1 MIGGDMV
8 TTRGIRVLLADD
20 HDLFRESLSEKLNR
34 EPDISVVGTV
44 NNAEDA
50 LRTAVVCKPDIVL
63 MDIDMPGMVSFE
75 AARQIGERLRET
87 RIVFLSAFIHDNYI
101 EQALTVRA
109 RGYLSKREPYE
120 TLVNALRE
128 VASGNAY
135 YSDEVQ
141 NRIVVSSE
149 GAHLSPDYKS
159 RCATL
164 TTREVE
170 VLGYIA
176 RGLSTKE
183 VAKVM
188 HVSPRTADNHT
199 TRIMAKLDI
208 HSRVELARFA
218 IREGLA
224 EA

>member
-1 MIGGDMV
+1 MM

-50 LRTAVVCKPDIVL
+50 LRTAVACKPDIVV

-101 EQALTVRA
+101 EQALKVRA

-128 VASGNAY
+128 VAAGNAH
-135 YSDEVQ
+135 YSEEVQ
-141 NRIVVSSE
+141 SRIVVSAE

-164 TTREVE
+164 TTRELE

-183 VAKVM
+183 IAKVM

-208 HSRVELARFA
+208 HSRVELTRFA
-218 IREGLA
+218 IREGLT

>member
-1 MIGGDMV
+1 MV